1 MPLVEA
7 VPSQSII
14 HILQA
19 SVNYWSFVRE
29 DLW

>member
-1 MPLVEA
+1 MPVVEA

-19 SVNYWSFVRE
+19 SVYYWLFVRE
-29 DLW
+29 NLW